1 MTIDVFIPDEQKNQ
15 YEQKNQSSEPVK
27 TLRDFGL
34 DHSSLPLLIEV
45 IDALENDRMFGEAST
60 IIDNLAEHQQISQF
74 VRTLFKHAQDGF
86 VQLRMFIDDKD
97 RGGRESLYGYP
108 WRAVHVGDLD
118 KLAVIAAQ
126 AASIAA
132 RSPEKVNFCPP
143 VATFTGTD
151 KAAEEDLCQGLTI
164 MVELD
169 EQPDQSRHTLESLLG
184 RPTLVVKS
192 GGTWTE
198 PKTGE
203 VQERCHLYWRLSQ
216 PVSGNDARL
225 KQCRTWASDLV
236 SSDPTGRPVNHP
248 LRWPGSWHKKG
259 EPRLCRISE
268 INETVE
274 IEFEAAYAILKQAA
288 AKAGLR
294 VEHDEVRPRERHVT
308 NPNAHWYMDKPGPQA
323 ILATYL
329 SRTCNRRS
337 ALMGFASGIAMSAV
351 HAGYDLS
358 ISELAGIVEDAHHA
372 NPSTSKRTR
381 KEFIAIAKD
390 AQDWAN
396 QHVSQPAHIK
406 KDEWEAYLRSETDR
420 IDREIRA
427 DDEADGEAVRP
438 KGPAAK
444 NGDAGDLA
452 SGDDDPDK
460 PAKSELHHR
469 KGGYDAEGGAPKPR
483 KRFYSSADCRVVKPP
498 KWQVEGLIPENADVA
513 IYGVS
518 GTLKSF
524 VALDLAMSVA
534 TALNAFGIMEI
545 KEAKPVFYFAG
556 EGFHNIIKKRQV
568 AWQLH
573 RGLEP
578 YSTGNLWFV
587 DGVPLVNN
595 ESGIEADIQEM
606 VRLLDDR
613 PLGVFVIDTLSR
625 ALNGED
631 EDRSNSASRY
641 FARLHQIRAAC
652 GGGTSITVGHFGK
665 DADRGERGSSNFRAS
680 FDTVVWIEKH
690 HKDDDTGIHTIQLW
704 VVKQKDSDDGKRIWL
719 QSRPVDV
726 PVEDGETR
734 NDHAKNSLVLM
745 PISEVDGRRSSRES
759 RPSSSWRLSFPSKA
773 VPTRRSPPRT
783 RCGSC

>member
-1 MTIDVFIPDEQKNQ
+1 MGK
-15 YEQKNQSSEPVK
+15 
-27 TLRDFGL
+27 
-34 DHSSLPLLIEV
+34 
-45 IDALENDRMFGEAST
+45 
-60 IIDNLAEHQQISQF
+60 
-74 VRTLFKHAQDGF
+74 
-86 VQLRMFIDDKD
+86 
-97 RGGRESLYGYP
+97 
-108 WRAVHVGDLD
+108 
-118 KLAVIAAQ
+118 
-126 AASIAA
+126 
-132 RSPEKVNFCPP
+132 
-143 VATFTGTD
+143 
-151 KAAEEDLCQGLTI
+151 
-164 MVELD
+164 
-169 EQPDQSRHTLESLLG
+169 
-184 RPTLVVKS
+184 PTLVVKS
-192 GGTWTE
+192 GGTWTDPE
-198 PKTGE
+198 TGE
-203 VQERCHLYWRLSQ
+203 VQDRCHLYWRLSH
-216 PVSGNDARL
+216 PVQGNDARL
-225 KQCRTWASDLV
+225 KQCRAWASDLV
-236 SSDPTGRPVNHP
+236 SSDPTGKPVSHP

-268 INETVE
+268 INETAE
-274 IEFEAAYAILKQAA
+274 IDIEFAYTTLKEAA

-294 VEHDEVRPRERHVT
+294 LEQEEVRPREPHVT
-308 NPNAHWYMDKPGPQA
+308 NPNADWSMDKPGPQD
-323 ILATYL
+323 ILERYR
-329 SRTCNRRS
+329 SKTCNRRS
-337 ALMGFASGIAMSAV
+337 ALVGFASGIAMSAV

-381 KEFIAIAKD
+381 KEFTAIANT

-406 KDEWEAYLRSETDR
+406 KAEWDAYLQSEMERIEREHSGGRRRSCHGDAENF
-420 IDREIRA
+420 A
-427 DDEADGEAVRP
+427 AGDDE
-438 KGPAAK
+438 
-444 NGDAGDLA
+444 
-452 SGDDDPDK
+452 PDE
-460 PAKSELHHR
+460 PAKPEAS
-469 KGGYDAEGGAPKPR
+469 KPR
-483 KRFYSSADCRVVKPP
+483 KRFYSSADCRLVKPP
-498 KWQVEGLIPENADVA
+498 KWQVEGLIPENSDVA

-545 KEAKPVFYFAG
+545 KEARPVFYFAG

-595 ESGIEADIQEM
+595 ESGVEADIQEM
-606 VRLLDDR
+606 LRLLDGR
-613 PLGVFVIDTLSR
+613 SLGVFVIDTLSR

-690 HKDDDTGIHTIQLW
+690 QKDDATGIHTIQLW

-719 QSRPVDV
+719 QSQPVTV
-726 PVEDGETR
+726 PLEDGETE
-734 NDHAKNSLVLM
+734 NDHAKNSLVLI
-745 PISEVDGRRSSRES
+745 PISEDDGRTI
-759 RPSSSWRLSFPSKA
+759 LQSKSEKA
-773 VPTRRSPPRT
+773 KNSAKQTFEEEVIAALHALIPGGGHIQTKTLAKHLVEKDLGPHVSGDEEAKIIERMRT
-783 RCGSC
+783 RLRRARTTGLKRYAYTTPQGIEAWCWPMEDVAAAQAKETIDEINELVGKADISGEIFQK

>member
-1 MTIDVFIPDEQKNQ
+1 
-15 YEQKNQSSEPVK
+15 
-27 TLRDFGL
+27 
-34 DHSSLPLLIEV
+34 
-45 IDALENDRMFGEAST
+45 
-60 IIDNLAEHQQISQF
+60 
-74 VRTLFKHAQDGF
+74 
-86 VQLRMFIDDKD
+86 MFIDDKD

-126 AASIAA
+126 GASIAA

-164 MVELD
+164 MAELD

-192 GGTWTE
+192 GGTWTD

-203 VQERCHLYWRLSQ
+203 VQERCHLYWRLSR
-216 PVSGNDARL
+216 PVRGNDTRL

-236 SSDPTGRPVNHP
+236 SSDPTGKPVNHP

-268 INETVE
+268 INETAE
-274 IEFEAAYAILKQAA
+274 IDIEFAYATLNEAA

-294 VEHDEVRPRERHVT
+294 VEHDEVRPREPHVT
-308 NPNAHWYMDKPGPQA
+308 NPNADWCMDKPGPQA

-358 ISELAGIVEDAHHA
+358 IGELAGIVEDAHHV

-406 KDEWEAYLRSETDR
+406 KDEWEAYLRSEIDR
-420 IDREIRA
+420 IEREIRE
-427 DDEADGEAVRP
+427 DNDEAAGEAVRP
-438 KGPAAK
+438 EGPAAK
-444 NGDAGDLA
+444 NGDADDFA
-452 SGDDDPDK
+452 AGDDDPDE
-460 PAKSELHHR
+460 PAKPEQ
-469 KGGYDAEGGAPKPR
+469 PKPR
-483 KRFYSSADCRVVKPP
+483 KRFYSSADCRLVKPP
-498 KWQVEGLIPENADVA
+498 KWQVEGLISENSDVA

-524 VALDLAMSVA
+524 LALDLCMSIA
-534 TALNAFGIMEI
+534 TALNAFGMMEI
-545 KEAKPVFYFAG
+545 KEAKSVFYYAG

-578 YSTGNLWFV
+578 YSTDNLWFV
-587 DGVPLVNN
+587 DGAPLVNN

-606 VRLLDDR
+606 VRLLDGR
-613 PLGVFVIDTLSR
+613 PLGVFVVDTLSR

-680 FDTVVWIEKH
+680 FDTVIWIEKH
-690 HKDDDTGIHTIQLW
+690 HKDDATGIHTIQLW
-704 VVKQKDSDDGKRIWL
+704 VAKQKDSDDGKRIWL
-719 QSRPVDV
+719 QSQPINV
-726 PVEDGETR
+726 PSEDGETQ
-734 NDHAKNSLVLM
+734 NDHAKNSLVLI
-745 PISEVDGRRSSRES
+745 PISDDDGRTA
-759 RPSSSWRLSFPSKA
+759 LQSKA
-773 VPTRRSPPRT
+773 EKAKDSAKKTFEEEVIAALHALIPGGGHIQTKTLAKHLAKKDLGPHVSGDEEAKIIERMRT
-783 RCGSC
+783 RLRRARTADLKRYAYTTPQGIEAWCWPMADVSAAQAKETIDEINELAGKADISGEIFQK